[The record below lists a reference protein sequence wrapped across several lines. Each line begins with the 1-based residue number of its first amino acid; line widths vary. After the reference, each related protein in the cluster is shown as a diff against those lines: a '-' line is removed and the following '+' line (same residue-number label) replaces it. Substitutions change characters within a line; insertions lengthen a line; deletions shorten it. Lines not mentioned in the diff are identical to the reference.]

1 MIVTIWVKT
10 YEYFDI
16 DNDEIYEDGEYVDVE
31 INDKVIYNL
40 MSKQFNITEE
50 QAYDIINEL
59 NISDE
64 TLQEYYKDKLEQL
77 AQEIYCEERD

>member
-16 DNDEIYEDGEYVDVE
+16 NNDEIYEDGEYVDVE
-31 INDKVIYNL
+31 INDDVIYKIIA
-40 MSKQFNITEE
+40 KQFKITEK

-64 TLQEYYKDKLEQL
+64 ILSDYYKDKLEQL
-77 AQEIYCEERD
+77 AQEIYCEGDD

>member
-10 YEYFDI
+10 YEYFDTV
-16 DNDEIYEDGEYVDVE
+16 NDEIYEDGEYVDVE
-31 INDKVIYNL
+31 INDNIIYNL
-40 MSKQFNITEE
+40 MAKQFNITEE

-77 AQEIYCEERD
+77 AQEIYCEEEE

>member
-1 MIVTIWVKT
+1 MIVTIWIKT

-31 INDKVIYNL
+31 INDKVIYKL
-40 MSKQFNITEE
+40 MAKQFNITET

-77 AQEIYCEERD
+77 AQELYCEEVE